1 MALYHLSVKM
11 VSRGKGHSVV
21 AGAAYRAGE
30 KLRDDRTGKIYDY
43 SSREDVAHSE
53 MLVPSIAPQW
63 ANDRQAHWNQ
73 VDAIEKRKDSQLARE
88 VQVGLQREFT
98 LDQNR
103 ELLRAFVQ
111 KQFVDRGMVADMSI
125 HWNDNNPHAHI
136 LLTTREIDRDGFG
149 KKNRDWNKK
158 ELLNE
163 WREKWAEHNN
173 HWLKENGHEK
183 QIDLRTLE
191 AQGVNKEPTKHIGR
205 EAWHAH
211 QKGLESERWTRL
223 EQREQ
228 HYSEVDKFL
237 EAGNLRFDE
246 NPHEHVMLVR
256 QLQEQKLQPEQ
267 TQIPEREI
275 ERGISR

>member
-1 MALYHLSVKM
+1 MMALYHLSVKM

-30 KLRDDRTGKIYDY
+30 NLRDDRTGKIHDY

-53 MLVPSIAPQW
+53 ILAPSIAPEW
-63 ANDRQAHWNQ
+63 TKDRQIHWNQ
-73 VDAIEKRKDSQLARE
+73 VEAIEKRKDSQLARE
-88 VQVGLQREFT
+88 VQVGLQRELT

-103 ELLRAFVQ
+103 ELLQGFVQ
-111 KQFVDRGMVADMSI
+111 EQFVDRGMVADMSI

-158 ELLNE
+158 ELLQE

-173 HWLKENGHEK
+173 HWLKENGHYE
-183 QIDLRTLE
+183 QIDHRTLE
-191 AQGVNKEPTKHIGR
+191 AQGVNKVPTKHVGR
-205 EAWHAH
+205 EAWYAH
-211 QKGLESERWTRL
+211 QKGQESERWTRL
-223 EQREQ
+223 EQREK
-228 HYSEVDKFL
+228 HYNEVEKFL
-237 EAGNLRFDE
+237 EASDLRFNE

-256 QLQEQKLQPEQ
+256 QLRERELQPEPQ
-267 TQIPEREI
+267 LQQ
-275 ERGISR
+275 ERGIAR